1 MSQPVLYRNSKQRQ
15 CVLNAVAQ
23 SGIHPTADWI
33 YQTLRKEDPT
43 ISLGTVYRNLD
54 VLCKMGKLAR
64 VGRGDGPEAFDRNPI
79 PHYHLIC
86 QQCGAIEDIP
96 MPYMDV
102 LNQQAREA
110 GYTVNGHRILF
121 DGLCHQCAQSRDD

>member
-1 MSQPVLYRNSKQRQ
+1 M
-15 CVLNAVAQ
+15 NAVAQ